1 MMGWRAGLKGTF
13 FYPNISALFIM
24 SRTCSELSALNALE
38 SYFFEAV
45 VLREV
50 WVAPITE
57 PAPVD
62 EPICF
67 ENSSTAYPT
76 TLFIL

>member
-13 FYPNISALFIM
+13 FCPNISALFIM